1 MAMQAWAREMAR
13 YNRWQNA
20 TLYRLTDQL
29 SDTERRQGREMF
41 FGSIHHTLD
50 HILMV
55 DTRLAVMV
63 ESGAPANEPFQPRK
77 LIYPEYA
84 LLAKARQIL
93 DERLIRMADGHDDA
107 WFDEEFAFTSL
118 LSGQPRLLPRHFY
131 LGQLFNHAT
140 HHRSQVT
147 AVLHTLRLDYA
158 STDLPMNPDTIY
170 AT

>member
-29 SDTERRQGREMF
+29 SDTGRRQGREMF
-41 FGSIHHTLD
+41 FGTIHHTLD

-55 DTRLAVMV
+55 DTRLAGMV
-63 ESGAPANEPFQPRK
+63 ESGTPANEPFQPRK
-77 LIYPEYA
+77 LIHSDYA
-84 LLAKARQIL
+84 LLAKARNVL
-93 DERLIRMADGHDDA
+93 DERLIHMADGHDDA
-107 WFDEEFAFTSL
+107 WFEEVFAFISP
-118 LSGQPRLLPRHFY
+118 LSRQPRQLPRYFY
-131 LGQLFNHAT
+131 LSQLFNHAT

-147 AVLHTLRLDYA
+147 AVLHTFGLDYG